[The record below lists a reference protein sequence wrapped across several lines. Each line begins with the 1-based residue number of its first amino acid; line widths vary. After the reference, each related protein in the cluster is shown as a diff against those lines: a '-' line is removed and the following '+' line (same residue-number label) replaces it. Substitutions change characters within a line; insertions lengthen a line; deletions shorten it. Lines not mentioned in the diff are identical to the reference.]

1 MYYNFKI
8 SQTYLQAKAIFII
21 PPGRPYSSIEK
32 LFWPFDGTVWYTLIG
47 MISTFGCVVIL
58 YHWLGVAE
66 RHISMFQVT
75 RIVLGLDLG
84 RFPVSMSAM
93 SKGLAI
99 LVMLIFL
106 ILRNVYQGSLYM
118 FLSNRKNVTLA
129 QSIDEMIE
137 DGFSFYVPRSC
148 DFFFDNVNQI
158 QSR

>member
-47 MISTFGCVVIL
+47 MISTFGCIVIM
-58 YHWLGVAE
+58 YHCIGVAH
-66 RHISMFQVT
+66 RHISMFQVA
-75 RIVLGLDLG
+75 RILLGLDLG
-84 RFPVSMSAM
+84 RFPVSAI
-93 SKGLAI
+93 SKGLTV
-99 LVMLIFL
+99 LVMLNFL
-106 ILRNVYQGSLYM
+106 ILRNVYQGSLYN
-118 FLSNRKNVTLA
+118 FLSNRKNVTPV
-129 QSIDEMIE
+129 QSIDQMVE
-137 DGFSFYVPRSC
+137 DGFSFYIPRSC